1 MIYFPNGNEEIS
13 LLKFIGKYQYLNRN
27 DIKYF
32 FSTSSYYRK
41 RISNLITGKYIRRK
55 GTNYVMT
62 KNGARYLKSLN
73 HTYNRLNPNQK
84 YLPRLLFISNF
95 AAFYHNC
102 STVKFTPSF
111 DIKNNDSYTMTSRR
125 YIGLLNINGTT
136 YLTYKI
142 TKEHDKKYISSVI
155 YDIQK
160 EKDYKNI
167 IILVDDIS
175 SVQLLD
181 FSFGYNQVLIVEDN
195 ETNREKLKYLNS
207 INWPLI
213 IKNEYKKPLL
223 STYNYCDYIDIRNKL
238 ISFFYFIDTEKINRI
253 LLFLRENKN
262 KCVDIVCNKEMKTE
276 LQNIIPRAKYNVLD
290 LDKLIDRKRNI
301 YYE

>member
-84 YLPRLLFISNF
+84 YLPRLLFISNL
-95 AAFYHNC
+95 AAFYYNC

-167 IILVDDIS
+167 IIFVDDIS

-181 FSFGYNQVLIVEDN
+181 FSFGYNQVLIVDDN
-195 ETNREKLKYLNS
+195 ETNRERLKYLNS

-223 STYNYCDYIDIRNKL
+223 SAYNYCDYIDIRNKL